1 MTTRELINEL
11 LDSPMDTEISLY
23 LEGNHTDEYGREC
36 SGWLFPI
43 DSVEHSVL
51 IKFTDWRAEQTEPK
65 PCEWCK
71 FYDGENCFSQ
81 EPCKVMLYF
90 KDEPQKCDDCVWS
103 VCNYNKVDW
112 ERAEQTEPQTERSE
126 R

>member
-43 DSVEHSVL
+43 DSVEHGVL
-51 IKFTDWRAEQTEPK
+51 IKFTDWRAEQT
-65 PCEWCK
+65 C
-71 FYDGENCFSQ
+71 ENCKRTGIDKCFSCDANPYIPKI
-81 EPCKVMLYF
+81 EPIEKIVWH
-90 KDEPQKCDDCVWS
+90 KDVGWVDEAQTDCAW
-103 VCNYNKVDW
+103 K
-112 ERAEQTEPQTERSE
+112 
-126 R
+126 